1 MKKIFLIIIFL
12 FLNNCVFTPIYSSKD
27 SNYRIIEF
35 NKNVN
40 NNLTNYIQNSVI
52 VLSNE
57 KSNKS
62 FNINLEFN
70 ESISVIL
77 KDSKG
82 DPNKNRLTIDINLI
96 VMSDIGNLITS
107 KEFSESF
114 EYNITDNK
122 FDTKE
127 YEKNIKFNLIEDIT
141 QQILVFLANLKWF

>member
-1 MKKIFLIIIFL
+1 MISL
-12 FLNNCVFTPIYSSKD
+12 FLYSCGFTPIYSSKD
-27 SNYRIIEF
+27 SNYRIINF

-40 NNLTNYIQNSVI
+40 NNLTNYIQNSII

-57 KSNKS
+57 KSKKS

-70 ESISVIL
+70 ESVSVIL

-82 DPNKNRLTIDINLI
+82 DPKKNRLTIDIDLYI
-96 VMSDIGNLITS
+96 MSDIGNLITL

-114 EYNITDNK
+114 EYNISDNK

-141 QQILVFLANLKWF
+141 KQILMFLANLK